1 MKRLMDKKW
10 VKLLKRK
17 IMKQIITAVAI
28 FVLSL
33 SCAMADDKPVSF
45 DLLPA
50 QAQTFVNANYP
61 GEKVLYITVD
71 DDLIRPDYKVV
82 LVNGVE
88 IQFNYDGSLE
98 KIESKK
104 AGVPESLV
112 PAQIL
117 SYVRNHYPDA
127 FVTEYE
133 IGTRHYEVK
142 LSNRLELTFNKHFQ
156 VIELDD

>member
-1 MKRLMDKKW
+1 
-10 VKLLKRK
+10 
-17 IMKQIITAVAI
+17 MKQIITAVAV

-33 SCAMADDKPVSF
+33 SCVMADDRPVSF
-45 DLLPA
+45 ELLPSQA
-50 QAQTFVNANYP
+50 QAFVNANYP

-88 IQFNYDGSLE
+88 IQFNNDGSLE
-98 KIESKK
+98 KIDAKK
-104 AGVPESLV
+104 SGVPENLI

-117 SYVRNHYPDA
+117 SYVKNHYPDA

-133 IGTRHYEVK
+133 IGVRHYEAK
-142 LSNRLELTFNKHFQ
+142 LSNRLELTFNKHFH
-156 VIELDD
+156 VVELDD